1 MMVDESVPEDIEERA
16 SALLKRFELEIEIVA
31 SCFSHLSKLKS
42 WRECANVFSHL
53 DLFLANVASGKGV
66 GG

>member
-42 WRECANVFSHL
+42 WRECANVF
-53 DLFLANVASGKGV
+53 FAS
-66 GG
+66 